1 MKTEIILARVN
12 EVLALNDDDLS
23 TARCKLEALSADLAE
38 QVRAEYAASRG
49 EANAARTI
57 SALLKANK
65 KDSGRTALHY
75 AWIDGKGRQCVCD
88 GFRAFRLNEALPL
101 EERPADAGE
110 PLNLDKVVPDI
121 RRGYA
126 AAALPGAK
134 EVKAFI
140 ALERAAKGR
149 KVSPV
154 WDFGKGK
161 PAVNAAYLLDL
172 LNVLPDA
179 AEIYCGGPFSPM
191 YAKSERG
198 DAVLLPVR
206 AEAKNAE
213 YAEYAE
219 AQRARQQAAK
229 DAADRDKFRAD
240 VLGNMLE
247 KYNER
252 VQNDPQYALTPD
264 DFANM
269 VQYVSPAA

>member
-12 EVLALNDDDLS
+12 EVLALNDEP
-23 TARCKLEALSADLAE
+23 TTVRCKLEALSADLAE
-38 QVRAEYAASRG
+38 QVRTEYAASRG

-57 SALLKANK
+57 SALLKANR

-179 AEIYCGGPFSPM
+179 AEIYCGGPFSPL

>member
-12 EVLALNDDDLS
+12 EVLALNDDFV
-23 TARCKLEALSADLAE
+23 TARCKLESLSADLAE
-38 QVRAEYAASRG
+38 QVRTEYAASRG
-49 EANAARTI
+49 EANAAKTI
-57 SALLKANK
+57 SALLKAVR
-65 KDSGRTALHY
+65 KDCGKTALHY

-88 GFRAFRLNEALPL
+88 GYRAFRLNEALPL
-101 EERPADAGE
+101 EERPADAGD
-110 PLNLDKVVPDI
+110 PINLDKVVPDI
-121 RRGYA
+121 RKGYA
-126 AAALPGAK
+126 AAALPSAK

-154 WDFGKGK
+154 WDFGKDK
-161 PAVNAAYLLDL
+161 PAVNAAYLVDL

-179 AEIYCGGPFSPM
+179 TEIYYGGPFAPL

-206 AEAKNAE
+206 SEAKNAE

-229 DAADRDKFRAD
+229 DAADRAKFHAD
-240 VLGNMLE
+240 VLGDMLRAYGE
-247 KYNER
+247 NVER
-252 VQNDPQYALTPD
+252 NPEYALTPD

-269 VQYVSPAA
+269 VKYAQPAA

>member
-110 PLNLDKVVPDI
+110 PPNLDKVVPDI

-126 AAALPGAK
+126 AAALPSAK

-240 VLGNMLE
+240 VLRNMLE

-252 VQNDPQYALTPD
+252 VQNDPEYALTPD

>member
-12 EVLALNDDDLS
+12 EVLALNDEP
-23 TARCKLEALSADLAE
+23 TTVRCKLEALSADLAE
-38 QVRAEYAASRG
+38 QVRTEYAASRG

-88 GFRAFRLNEALPL
+88 GFRAFRMNEALPL

-252 VQNDPQYALTPD
+252 VQNDPEYALTPD

>member
-12 EVLALNDDDLS
+12 EVLALNDEP
-23 TARCKLEALSADLAE
+23 TTVRCKLEALSADLAE
-38 QVRAEYAASRG
+38 QVRTEYAASRG

-179 AEIYCGGPFSPM
+179 AEIYCGGPFSPL

-252 VQNDPQYALTPD
+252 VQNDPEYALTPD

>member
-12 EVLALNDDDLS
+12 EVLALNDDFV
-23 TARCKLEALSADLAE
+23 TVRCKLESLSADLAE
-38 QVRAEYAASRG
+38 QVRTEYAASRG
-49 EANAARTI
+49 EANAAKTI
-57 SALLKANK
+57 SALLKAAR
-65 KDSGRTALHY
+65 KDCGKTALHY
-75 AWIDGKGRQCVCD
+75 AWIDGKSRQCVCD
-88 GFRAFRLNEALPL
+88 GYRAFRLNEALPL
-101 EERPADAGE
+101 EERPADAGD
-110 PLNLDKVVPDI
+110 PINLDKVVPDI
-121 RRGYA
+121 RKGYA

-154 WDFGKGK
+154 WDFGKDK
-161 PAVNAAYLLDL
+161 PAVNAAYLVDL

-179 AEIYCGGPFSPM
+179 TEIYYGGPFAPL

-206 AEAKNAE
+206 SEAKNAE

-229 DAADRDKFRAD
+229 DAADRAKFHAD

-252 VQNDPQYALTPD
+252 VQNDPEYALTPD

>member
-1 MKTEIILARVN
+1 MKTEIILPRVN
-12 EVLALNDDDLS
+12 EVLALNDEP
-23 TARCKLEALSADLAE
+23 TTVRCKLEALSADLAE
-38 QVRAEYAASRG
+38 QVRTEYAASRG

-179 AEIYCGGPFSPM
+179 AEIYCGGPFSPL

-252 VQNDPQYALTPD
+252 VQNDPEYALTPD

>member
-1 MKTEIILARVN
+1 MKTESILARVN
-12 EVLALNDDDLS
+12 EVLALNDDLT
-23 TARCKLEALSADLAE
+23 TARCKLESLSADLAE

-57 SALLKANK
+57 SALLKAAK

-88 GFRAFRLNEALPL
+88 CFRAFRLNEALPL
-101 EERPADAGE
+101 EERPADAGD
-110 PLNLDKVVPDI
+110 PIDLDKVIPDI
-121 RRGYA
+121 RKGYA
-126 AAALPGAK
+126 AVALPDVK

-149 KVSPV
+149 KCSPV
-154 WDFGKGK
+154 WDLGRGK
-161 PAVNAAYLLDL
+161 PVVNAAYLVDL

-179 AEIYCGGPFSPM
+179 TEIYCGGLFSPL

-206 AEAKNAE
+206 SEEKA
-213 YAEYAE
+213 AEYAE
-219 AQRARQQAAK
+219 AEAARQAEERAAR
-229 DAADRDKFRAD
+229 DAAERAKFNAA
-240 VLGNMLE
+240 VLGDMLRAYGE
-247 KYNER
+247 NVER
-252 VQNDPQYALTPD
+252 NPEYALTPD

-269 VQYVSPAA
+269 VKYAQPAA

>member
-140 ALERAAKGR
+140 ALERAAKGL

>member
-1 MKTEIILARVN
+1 MKTEIILSRVN
-12 EVLALNDDDLS
+12 EVLALNDEPT

-65 KDSGRTALHY
+65 KDSGRTTLHY

-101 EERPADAGE
+101 EERPADAGD

-121 RRGYA
+121 RKGYA
-126 AAALPGAK
+126 AVALPGAK

-154 WDFGKGK
+154 WDFGKDK
-161 PAVNAAYLLDL
+161 PAVNAAYLVDL

-179 AEIYCGGPFSPM
+179 TEIYYGGPFAPL

-206 AEAKNAE
+206 SETKNAE

-229 DAADRDKFRAD
+229 DAADRAKFHAD

-252 VQNDPQYALTPD
+252 VQNDPEYALTPD

-269 VQYVSPAA
+269 VQYVSHAA

>member
-126 AAALPGAK
+126 AAALPSAK

-252 VQNDPQYALTPD
+252 VQNDPEYALTPD

>member
-12 EVLALNDDDLS
+12 EVLALNDEPT

>member
-12 EVLALNDDDLS
+12 EVLALNDDFV
-23 TARCKLEALSADLAE
+23 TVRCKLESLSADLAE
-38 QVRAEYAASRG
+38 QVRTEYAASRG

-57 SALLKANK
+57 SALLKANR

-154 WDFGKGK
+154 WDFGKDK
-161 PAVNAAYLLDL
+161 PAVNAAYLVDL

-179 AEIYCGGPFSPM
+179 TEIYYGGPFAPL

-206 AEAKNAE
+206 SEAKNAE

-229 DAADRDKFRAD
+229 DAADRAKFHAD

-252 VQNDPQYALTPD
+252 VQNDPEYALTPD

>member
-12 EVLALNDDDLS
+12 EVLALNDDFV
-23 TARCKLEALSADLAE
+23 TVRCKLESLSADLAE
-38 QVRAEYAASRG
+38 QVRTEYAASRG
-49 EANAARTI
+49 EANAAKTI
-57 SALLKANK
+57 SALLKAVR
-65 KDSGRTALHY
+65 KDCGKTALHY

-88 GFRAFRLNEALPL
+88 GYRAFRLHEALPL
-101 EERPADAGE
+101 EERPADAGD
-110 PLNLDKVVPDI
+110 PINLDKVVPDI
-121 RRGYA
+121 RKGYA

-154 WDFGKGK
+154 WDFGKDK
-161 PAVNAAYLLDL
+161 PAVNAAYLVDL

-179 AEIYCGGPFSPM
+179 TEIYYGGPFAPL

-206 AEAKNAE
+206 SEAKNAE

-229 DAADRDKFRAD
+229 DAADRAKFHAD

-252 VQNDPQYALTPD
+252 VQNDPEYALTPD

>member
-1 MKTEIILARVN
+1 MKTEISLARVN
-12 EVLALNDDDLS
+12 EVLALNDEPA

-38 QVRAEYAASRG
+38 QVRTEYAASRG

-101 EERPADAGE
+101 EERPADAGD

-121 RRGYA
+121 RNGYA
-126 AAALPGAK
+126 AVALPSAK

-149 KVSPV
+149 KVSLV

-179 AEIYCGGPFSPM
+179 TEIYCGGPFAPL
-191 YAKSERG
+191 YAKSARG

-206 AEAKNAE
+206 SEAKNAE

-229 DAADRDKFRAD
+229 DAVARAKFHAD

-252 VQNDPQYALTPD
+252 VQNDPEYALTPD

>member
-1 MKTEIILARVN
+1 MKTESILARVN
-12 EVLALNDDDLS
+12 EILALTDDPS
-23 TARCKLEALSADLAE
+23 PVRCELRALSADLAA

-57 SALLKANK
+57 SALLKAMK
-65 KDSGRTALHY
+65 KDFGRTALHY

-101 EERPADAGE
+101 EERPADAGD
-110 PLNLDKVVPDI
+110 PIDLDKVIPDI
-121 RRGYA
+121 RKGYA
-126 AAALPGAK
+126 AVALPDVK

-149 KVSPV
+149 KCSPV
-154 WDFGKGK
+154 WDLGRGK
-161 PAVNAAYLLDL
+161 PAVNAAYLVDL

-179 AEIYCGGPFSPM
+179 TEIYCGGLFSPL

-206 AEAKNAE
+206 SEEKA
-213 YAEYAE
+213 AEYAE
-219 AQRARQQAAK
+219 ADAARQAEERAAR
-229 DAADRDKFRAD
+229 DAAERAKFNAD

-252 VQNDPQYALTPD
+252 VQNDPEYALTPD

>member
-12 EVLALNDDDLS
+12 EVLALNDEPA
-23 TARCKLEALSADLAE
+23 TVRCKLEALSADLAE
-38 QVRAEYAASRG
+38 QVRTEYAASRG

-57 SALLKANK
+57 SALLKANR

-154 WDFGKGK
+154 WDFGKDK
-161 PAVNAAYLLDL
+161 PTVNAAYLVDL

-179 AEIYCGGPFSPM
+179 TEIYCGGPFSPL

-206 AEAKNAE
+206 AEVKNAE

-229 DAADRDKFRAD
+229 DAADRARFRAD

-252 VQNDPQYALTPD
+252 VQNDPEYALTPD

>member
-12 EVLALNDDDLS
+12 EVLALNDDFV
-23 TARCKLEALSADLAE
+23 TVRCKLESLSADLAE
-38 QVRAEYAASRG
+38 QVRTEYAASRG
-49 EANAARTI
+49 EANAAKTI
-57 SALLKANK
+57 SALLKAVR
-65 KDSGRTALHY
+65 KDCGKTALHY

-88 GFRAFRLNEALPL
+88 GYRAFRLNEALPL
-101 EERPADAGE
+101 EERPADAGD
-110 PLNLDKVVPDI
+110 PINLDKVVPDI
-121 RRGYA
+121 RKGYA

-154 WDFGKGK
+154 WDFGKDK
-161 PAVNAAYLLDL
+161 PAVNAAYLVDL

-179 AEIYCGGPFSPM
+179 TEIYYGGPFAPL

-206 AEAKNAE
+206 SEAKNAE

-229 DAADRDKFRAD
+229 DAADRAKFHAD

-252 VQNDPQYALTPD
+252 VQNDP

>member
-12 EVLALNDDDLS
+12 EVLALNDEP
-23 TARCKLEALSADLAE
+23 TTVRCKLEALSADLAE
-38 QVRAEYAASRG
+38 QVRTEYAASRG

-229 DAADRDKFRAD
+229 DAADRAKFHAD

>member
-12 EVLALNDDDLS
+12 EVLALNDEP
-23 TARCKLEALSADLAE
+23 TTVRCKLEALSADLAE
-38 QVRAEYAASRG
+38 QVRTEYAASRG

-57 SALLKANK
+57 SALLKANR

-101 EERPADAGE
+101 EERPADAGD

-229 DAADRDKFRAD
+229 DAADRAKFHAD

>member
-12 EVLALNDDDLS
+12 EVLALNDDFV
-23 TARCKLEALSADLAE
+23 TARCKLESLSADLAE
-38 QVRAEYAASRG
+38 QVRTEYAASRG
-49 EANAARTI
+49 EANAAKTI
-57 SALLKANK
+57 SALLKAVR
-65 KDSGRTALHY
+65 KDCGKTALHY

-88 GFRAFRLNEALPL
+88 GYRAFRLNEALPL
-101 EERPADAGE
+101 EERPADAGD
-110 PLNLDKVVPDI
+110 PINLDKVVPDI
-121 RRGYA
+121 RKGYA
-126 AAALPGAK
+126 AVALPSAK

-154 WDFGKGK
+154 WDFGKDK
-161 PAVNAAYLLDL
+161 PAVNAAYLVDL
-172 LNVLPDA
+172 LNVLPNA
-179 AEIYCGGPFSPM
+179 MEIYYGGPFAPL

-206 AEAKNAE
+206 SEAKNAE

-229 DAADRDKFRAD
+229 DAADRAKFHAD
-240 VLGNMLE
+240 VLGDMLRAYGE
-247 KYNER
+247 NVER
-252 VQNDPQYALTPD
+252 NPEYALTPD

-269 VQYVSPAA
+269 VKYAQPAA

>member
-12 EVLALNDDDLS
+12 EVLALNDEPA

-38 QVRAEYAASRG
+38 QVRTEYAASRG

-154 WDFGKGK
+154 WDFGKDK
-161 PAVNAAYLLDL
+161 PAVNAAYLVDL

-179 AEIYCGGPFSPM
+179 TEIYYGGPFAPL

-229 DAADRDKFRAD
+229 DAADRVKFHAD

-252 VQNDPQYALTPD
+252 VQNDPEYALTPD

>member
-12 EVLALNDDDLS
+12 EVLALNDEP
-23 TARCKLEALSADLAE
+23 TTVRCKLEALSADLAE
-38 QVRAEYAASRG
+38 QVRTEYAASRG

-57 SALLKANK
+57 SALLKANR

-179 AEIYCGGPFSPM
+179 AEIYCGGPFSPL

-252 VQNDPQYALTPD
+252 VQNDPEYALTPD

>member
-12 EVLALNDDDLS
+12 EVLALNDDFV
-23 TARCKLEALSADLAE
+23 TARCKLESLSADLAE
-38 QVRAEYAASRG
+38 QVRTEDAASRG
-49 EANAARTI
+49 EANAAKTI
-57 SALLKANK
+57 SALLKAVR
-65 KDSGRTALHY
+65 KDCGKTALHY

-88 GFRAFRLNEALPL
+88 GYRAFRLNEALPL
-101 EERPADAGE
+101 EERPADAGD
-110 PLNLDKVVPDI
+110 PINLDKVVPDI
-121 RRGYA
+121 RKGYA
-126 AAALPGAK
+126 AVALPSAK

-154 WDFGKGK
+154 WDFGKDK
-161 PAVNAAYLLDL
+161 PAVNAAYLVDL

-179 AEIYCGGPFSPM
+179 MEIYYGGPFAPL

-206 AEAKNAE
+206 SEAKNAE

-229 DAADRDKFRAD
+229 DAADRAKFHAD
-240 VLGNMLE
+240 VLGDMLRAYGE
-247 KYNER
+247 NVER
-252 VQNDPQYALTPD
+252 NPEYALTPD

-269 VQYVSPAA
+269 VKYAQPAA

>member
-12 EVLALNDDDLS
+12 EVLALNDDFV
-23 TARCKLEALSADLAE
+23 TARCKLESLSADLAE
-38 QVRAEYAASRG
+38 QVRTEYAASRG
-49 EANAARTI
+49 EANAAKTI
-57 SALLKANK
+57 SALLKAVR
-65 KDSGRTALHY
+65 KDCGKTALHY

-88 GFRAFRLNEALPL
+88 GYRAFRLNEALPL
-101 EERPADAGE
+101 EERPADAGD
-110 PLNLDKVVPDI
+110 PINLDKVVPDI
-121 RRGYA
+121 RKGYA
-126 AAALPGAK
+126 AVALPSAK

-154 WDFGKGK
+154 WDFGKDK
-161 PAVNAAYLLDL
+161 PAVNAAYLVDL

-179 AEIYCGGPFSPM
+179 MEIYYGGPFAPL

-206 AEAKNAE
+206 SEAKNAE

-229 DAADRDKFRAD
+229 DAADRAKFHAD
-240 VLGNMLE
+240 VLGDMLRAYGE
-247 KYNER
+247 NVER
-252 VQNDPQYALTPD
+252 NPEYALTPD

-269 VQYVSPAA
+269 VKYAQPAA

>member
-12 EVLALNDDDLS
+12 EVLALNDDFV
-23 TARCKLEALSADLAE
+23 TVHCKLESLSADLAE

-101 EERPADAGE
+101 EERPADAGD

-121 RRGYA
+121 RKGYA
-126 AAALPGAK
+126 AVALPSAK

-179 AEIYCGGPFSPM
+179 AEIYCGGPFSPL

-229 DAADRDKFRAD
+229 DAADRAKFHAD

>member
-12 EVLALNDDDLS
+12 EVLALNDDFV
-23 TARCKLEALSADLAE
+23 TVRCKLESLSADLAE
-38 QVRAEYAASRG
+38 QVRTEYAASRG
-49 EANAARTI
+49 EANAAKTI
-57 SALLKANK
+57 SALLKAVR
-65 KDSGRTALHY
+65 KDCGKTALHY

-88 GFRAFRLNEALPL
+88 GYRAFRLNETLPL
-101 EERPADAGE
+101 EERPADAGD
-110 PLNLDKVVPDI
+110 PINLDKVVPDI
-121 RRGYA
+121 RKGYA

-154 WDFGKGK
+154 WDFGKDK
-161 PAVNAAYLLDL
+161 PAVNAAYLVDL

-179 AEIYCGGPFSPM
+179 TEIYYGGPFAPL

-206 AEAKNAE
+206 SEAKNAE

-229 DAADRDKFRAD
+229 DAADRAKFHAD

-252 VQNDPQYALTPD
+252 VQNDPEYALTPD

>member
-101 EERPADAGE
+101 EERPADAGD

-252 VQNDPQYALTPD
+252 VQNDPEYALTPD

>member
-1 MKTEIILARVN
+1 MKTEIILSRVN
-12 EVLALNDDDLS
+12 EVLALNDEPT

-57 SALLKANK
+57 SALLKANR
-65 KDSGRTALHY
+65 KDSGRTTLHY
-75 AWIDGKGRQCVCD
+75 AWIDGKSRQCVCD

-101 EERPADAGE
+101 EERPADAGA

-121 RRGYA
+121 RKGYA
-126 AAALPGAK
+126 AVALPSAK

-179 AEIYCGGPFSPM
+179 TEIYCGGPFAPL

-198 DAVLLPVR
+198 DAVLLSVR
-206 AEAKNAE
+206 SEAKNAE

-229 DAADRDKFRAD
+229 DAADRAKFHAD
-240 VLGNMLE
+240 VLGSMLE

-252 VQNDPQYALTPD
+252 VQNDPEYALTPD